1 MTEHREP
8 KEIEMSDEPPTRQM
22 PANQAPTDDAAPGA
36 GRLTSL
42 LDLQRVTLALVALV
56 IIVAIVVITFN
67 DDSQG
72 AATVLGVVI
81 PALTAAI
88 GLTAGVQAGERSG
101 KAAGDAKAADAAKL
115 ERARIQE
122 MMQPLTESLRAAT
135 GEVTDKLEAAS
146 TSAPGETERVIAL
159 PADGT
164 AAASEVRWE
173 GEVVDGMKANV
184 AQLEGLVQGLST
196 EQSIAS

>member
-1 MTEHREP
+1 
-8 KEIEMSDEPPTRQM
+8 MSDEPPTRQM
-22 PANQAPTDDAAPGA
+22 PANQTTTDEAAAGA

-56 IIVAIVVITFN
+56 IIVGIVVLAFHN
-67 DDSQG
+67 DSQG

-146 TSAPGETERVIAL
+146 TSAPGETERVISL
-159 PADGT
+159 PAEGT
-164 AAASEVRWE
+164 APATEVRWE

-196 EQSIAS
+196 EPSTTS